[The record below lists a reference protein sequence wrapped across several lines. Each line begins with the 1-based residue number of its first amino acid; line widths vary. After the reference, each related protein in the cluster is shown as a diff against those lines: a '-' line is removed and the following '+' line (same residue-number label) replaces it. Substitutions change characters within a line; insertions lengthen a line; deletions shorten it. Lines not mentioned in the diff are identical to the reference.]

1 MIGLVHLV
9 WAPLGPEPLRNF
21 LRSYHAHPAGAG
33 HELAIVLNG
42 AGPEGPADGAAR
54 ETLLVELEGS
64 GHTLIEL
71 ERPVLDLAAYGQAA
85 RRLTHDRLCFLN
97 SYSVVLVDG
106 WLGLL
111 ADALKEPDIGL
122 VGASA
127 SWESQAEWVRGP
139 ARHWPQQLAGLPS
152 ARRDYP
158 RFPNAHIRTSAF
170 MLDRLALVEMGL
182 DQAADKR
189 ATYLLESGRQSITR
203 RVQERGLRAT
213 VVGRDGQVYGVEAWP
228 DSHTFRSGEQENL
241 LVADNQTEDYRTASP
256 HRRRRFSR
264 DSWGAPGRRLSAPGE
279 ARSE

>member
-21 LRSYHAHPAGAG
+21 LRSYHAHPAGAEQ
-33 HELAIVLNG
+33 ELTIVLNG
-42 AGPEGPADGAAR
+42 AGSEAPEGSASR
-54 ETLLVELEGS
+54 EALLAELEG
-64 GHTLIEL
+64 TEYQLIEL

-85 RRLTHDRLCFLN
+85 RRSAHEQLCFLN
-97 SYSVVLVDG
+97 SYSVILADG
-106 WLGLL
+106 WLGRL
-111 ADALKEPDIGL
+111 ADALQEPDVGL

-127 SWESQAEWVRGP
+127 SWESQAEWVRGR
-139 ARHWPQQLAGLPS
+139 ARLWPQQLAGLPS

-158 RFPNAHIRTSAF
+158 RFPNPHIRTNAF
-170 MLDRLALVEMGL
+170 MLDRLGLVEMGL

-203 RVQERGLRAT
+203 RIQERGLRAT
-213 VVGRDGQVYGVEAWP
+213 VVGSNGQIYDVEAWP

-264 DSWGAPGRRLSAPGE
+264 DSWGAPGRRLSAPGK